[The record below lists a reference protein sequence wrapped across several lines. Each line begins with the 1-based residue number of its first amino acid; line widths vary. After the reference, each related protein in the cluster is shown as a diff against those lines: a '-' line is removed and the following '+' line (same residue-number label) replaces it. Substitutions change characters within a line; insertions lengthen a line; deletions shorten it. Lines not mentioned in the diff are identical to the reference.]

1 MSPLPEIPKLTAQQ
15 VTQQAMS
22 YAIRSGIAI
31 TSTYALKQCGRL
43 MKVSANLATSRYLYY
58 LYSRCLVLDK
68 SKIKSNY
75 MGALLTNLRLW
86 MAARRK
92 SWLLCSSD

>member
-1 MSPLPEIPKLTAQQ
+1 MLSVPSGKLTTQQ

-43 MKVSANLATSRYLYY
+43 MKVSLTILWKFNFIFLH
-58 LYSRCLVLDK
+58 LV
-68 SKIKSNY
+68 SISCES
-75 MGALLTNLRLW
+75 A
-86 MAARRK
+86 
-92 SWLLCSSD
+92 